1 MNNHPLNTIL
11 IANRGEIAV
20 RIIKAVRKA
29 GMKAVVV
36 HTEVDRELPFV
47 KLADESW
54 SLGQGTLAET
64 YLNQQKI
71 LDIAKRSGTS
81 AIHPG
86 YGFLSENAS
95 FASLCQEHGITFIG
109 PDPEVID
116 LMGNKANARIAAKK
130 YGVPVIEGITGS
142 VKDILASAGNL
153 EFPVLIKPAAGGGGK
168 GMHIVA
174 SREELEE
181 ALTDATREAK
191 NYFGS
196 EELYL
201 ERYIREAR
209 HIEVQV
215 LADRY
220 GNAVH
225 LFERECTL
233 QRRYQ
238 KIIEEA
244 PSPSVSEATRKKLTD
259 SALKLTKG
267 INYTNAGTIEYLMD
281 DQENFF
287 FIEMNT
293 RIQVEHPVTEM
304 ITGLD
309 IVREQIR
316 IAAGEPLSFGQDD
329 LKINGHAIEA
339 RLYAEDPANE
349 FMPATG
355 RIRKVNTANVSLRLD
370 EGYREGNTISPY
382 YDPMITKVVAHGTNR
397 KEATRQLVTGL
408 RNYHLSGVTTNR
420 DFLATLLLSKE
431 FTENRIHTRFIDQK
445 TGPLLEQL
453 DRSRGKADTERT
465 LAILA
470 VVAIHHDYRAES
482 ACTVWKEI
490 GQWRQLPDIQ
500 LQFRDLTYRI
510 PYTIMEEGKSLVFG
524 VEGKTF
530 SINILDHTEDF
541 YKLLVNGEQLVAWA
555 DVDGAD
561 IILDVEQ
568 FTFHAQRMDIPDER
582 YTGAGSATGDSSESN
597 TILAPLNGKV
607 VKINVKESG
616 TVKSGDTLMVI
627 ESMKMENR
635 IIAPRDAEIGE
646 IHVAIGDLVETKKLL
661 ITLK

>member
-1 MNNHPLNTIL
+1 MNNLPFHKIL

-29 GMKAVVV
+29 GMKAVVI
-36 HTEVDRELPFV
+36 HSEADKDLPFV
-47 KLADESW
+47 KMSDESW

-64 YLNQQKI
+64 YLNQELI
-71 LDIAKRSGTS
+71 IEIARQSEAS

-86 YGFLSENAS
+86 YGFLSENAG
-95 FASLCQEHGITFIG
+95 FAKLCKENNIIFIG
-109 PDPEVID
+109 PAPEVID
-116 LMGNKANARIAAKK
+116 LMGNKSNARNAAKE

-142 VKDILASAGNL
+142 VSEIIEKVNQL

-168 GMHIVA
+168 GMKIVESA
-174 SREELEE
+174 EDLEE
-181 ALTDATREAK
+181 ALKDATREAK

-196 EELYL
+196 DELYI

-215 LADRY
+215 LADNH

-244 PSPSVSEATRKKLTD
+244 PSPSISPETREKLTA
-259 SALKLTKG
+259 SAVKLTKG
-267 INYTNAGTIEYLMD
+267 INYSNAGTIEYLMD
-281 DQENFF
+281 DKENFF

-309 IVREQIR
+309 IVWEQIR
-316 IAAGEPLSFGQDD
+316 IAAGEPLSFRQED
-329 LKINGHAIEA
+329 LKITGHAIEA

-355 RIRKVNTANVSLRLD
+355 KIRKVNTSNVDLRLD
-370 EGYREGNTISPY
+370 QGYREGNTITPF
-382 YDPMITKVVAHGTNR
+382 YDPMIAKVVAHGTNR
-397 KEATRQLVTGL
+397 KEATRQLVRGL

-420 DFLATLLLSKE
+420 DFLVTLLISNHYR
-431 FTENRIHTRFIDQK
+431 ENKIHTRLIDQEIDS
-445 TGPLLEQL
+445 LLHQL
-453 DRSRGKADTERT
+453 ESYLGKADTSLI
-465 LAILA
+465 LAILT
-470 VVAIHHDYRAES
+470 VVSIHHDYRAES

-490 GQWRQLPDIQ
+490 GYWRQLPDIQ
-500 LQFRDLTYRI
+500 LDFRGQTHRI
-510 PYTIMEEGKSLVFG
+510 PFMVYEPGRLMEVDIEDTSY
-524 VEGKTF
+524 EIT
-530 SINILDHTEDF
+530 ILDHSDNF
-541 YKLLVNGEQLVAWA
+541 FKLLVNGRQFIAWA

-568 FTFHAQRMDIPDER
+568 FTFHAQRKDIPDER
-582 YTGAGSATGDSSESN
+582 YISGDKSELSSENATSVS
-597 TILAPLNGKV
+597 APLNGKV
-607 VKINVKESG
+607 VKINVKEG
-616 TVKSGDTLMVI
+616 DKVNSGDTLLVI

-635 IIAPRDAEIGE
+635 ILAPRDAEIE
-646 IHVAIGDLVETKKLL
+646 SIQVAMGDLVETRKLL
-661 ITLK
+661 INLK

>member
-71 LDIAKRSGTS
+71 IDIAKRSGTS

-86 YGFLSENAS
+86 YGFLSENAA
-95 FASLCQEHGITFIG
+95 FAALCKENDITFIG

-116 LMGNKANARIAAKK
+116 LMGNKSNARNAAKK
-130 YGVPVIEGITGS
+130 AGVPVIEGITGS
-142 VKDILASAGNL
+142 VKEILERAGEL

-168 GMHIVA
+168 GMHIVT
-174 SREELEE
+174 SRIDLED

-196 EELYL
+196 EELYI
-201 ERYIREAR
+201 ERYIKEAR

-215 LADRY
+215 LADTH

-244 PSPSVSEATRKKLTD
+244 PSPSVSESTRKKITD
-259 SALKLTKG
+259 SALKLTRG

-316 IAAGEPLSFGQDD
+316 IAAGEPLSISQDD

-355 RIRKVNTANVSLRLD
+355 RIRKINTTNVSLRLD
-370 EGYREGNTISPY
+370 EGYREGNTITPY
-382 YDPMITKVVAHGTNR
+382 YDPMITKVVAHGSNR
-397 KEATRQLVTGL
+397 KEATRQLVSGL

-420 DFLATLLLSKE
+420 DFLVTLLLSKE

-465 LAILA
+465 LSILA
-470 VVAIHHDYRAES
+470 VVAIHNDYRAES

-490 GQWRQLPDIQ
+490 GHWRQLPDVQ
-500 LQFRDLTYRI
+500 LNFRDLTYRI
-510 PYTIMEEGKSLVFG
+510 PFLIREAGKSLDLE

-530 SINILDHTEDF
+530 SINILDHTENF
-541 YKLLVNGEQLVAWA
+541 YKLLINGEQFVSWA

-582 YTGAGSATGDSSESN
+582 YTGAGSGGGNSTETN
-597 TILAPLNGKV
+597 TVVAPLNGKV
-607 VKINVKESG
+607 VKINVKESD
-616 TVKSGDTLMVI
+616 TVTSGDTLMVI

-635 IIAPRDAEIGE
+635 IIAPRDAEISS

-661 ITLK
+661 ISLK